1 MTRRT
6 QALAAAA
13 ALPAGERI
21 PDALLFAE
29 GLDPTDT
36 FIGALVAAAP
46 PHGYTCRKCG
56 VWYAGPNGF
65 HDCGERA

>member
-1 MTRRT
+1 MTRRK
-6 QALAAAA
+6 QALTAAA

-36 FIGALVAAAP
+36 FIGALVQAAP
-46 PHGYTCRKCG
+46 AHEDRHNSEGICG
-56 VWYAGPNGF
+56 CSRCA
-65 HDCGERA
+65 ERADRGEF